1 MLREASI
8 EFLQG
13 SPALEAIMVAD
24 DGLLEMVAK
33 SCPVLLKE
41 LWVYEDDSIHNE
53 LLMWLWEYGNV
64 MWLYREAGGDY
75 IGQPLTLLDQT
86 QSMQKKVSCAPEK
99 QIKLMRL

>member
-1 MLREASI
+1 MRLISGIVEKLSRDINEDTVAKMLRLAVQHHCHMLREASI

-53 LLMWLWEYGNV
+53 LLMWL
-64 MWLYREAGGDY
+64 
-75 IGQPLTLLDQT
+75 
-86 QSMQKKVSCAPEK
+86 
-99 QIKLMRL
+99 